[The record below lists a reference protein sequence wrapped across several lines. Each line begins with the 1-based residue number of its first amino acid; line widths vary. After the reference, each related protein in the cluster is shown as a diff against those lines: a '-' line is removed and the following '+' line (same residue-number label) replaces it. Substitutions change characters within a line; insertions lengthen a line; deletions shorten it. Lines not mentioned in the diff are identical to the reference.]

1 MLKIGWESE
10 VSASHINP
18 VSLLPEWPGDLNAAL
33 RSTGR
38 IKDGK
43 LSAGQEEDVQ
53 QVLESG
59 TIAPSLTCIYGE
71 DDQISMVNVDQGSIL
86 GSRLGSLLSLH
97 SLMNM
102 RHNLMN

>member
-1 MLKIGWESE
+1 VD
-10 VSASHINP
+10 VSALIYQNLG
-18 VSLLPEWPGDLNAAL
+18 SLLDPLLRNAP
-33 RSTGR
+33 SGVTQ
-38 IKDGK
+38 K